1 MSSSDSLNCG
11 LRDKVGSRNARK
23 LRSQGRIPA
32 SIQAE
37 GESAHLNIHLSASEF
52 HASRRHHVH
61 LYDLDVDGD
70 VHTVVVRE
78 LQWDSLG
85 DYLNHIEFRPVQRGV
100 AIDSQVTLVFRGK
113 VKDAVLSQNVT
124 EITISC
130 IPSLIPDNLEVEVD
144 GMEVGVHLHASDI
157 ILPEGITLAVD
168 PEFEIAVVGQLK
180 IIVEEEPEVQVDPE
194 ALEAEGAEGG
204 EAPEGGEDADGDSAG
219 DAPAG
224 GGSSRD

>member
-1 MSSSDSLNCG
+1 MSSSEVLKCG
-11 LRDKVGSRNARK
+11 LRDKVGSRDARK

-37 GESAHLNIHLSASEF
+37 GENVHVNIHLAADEF

-70 VHTVVVRE
+70 VHTAVVRE
-78 LQWDSLG
+78 LQWDVMG
-85 DYLNHIEFRPVQRGV
+85 DYINHIEFRPVQRGV
-100 AIDSQVTLVFRGK
+100 AIESQVTLVFHGK

-124 EITISC
+124 EITVSC

-144 GMEVGVHLHASDI
+144 GLEVGVHLHASDI

-180 IIVEEEPEVQVDPE
+180 IVVEEEPEVEVDPDAVE
-194 ALEAEGAEGG
+194 I
-204 EAPEGGEDADGDSAG
+204 EGGEDAEGGQAAEGDSPG
-219 DAPAG
+219 DGPDEG
-224 GGSSRD
+224 ESSGD

>member
-1 MSSSDSLNCG
+1 MSSSEVLKCG
-11 LRDKVGSRNARK
+11 LRDKVGSRDARK

-37 GESAHLNIHLSASEF
+37 GKSVHLNIHLAADAF
-52 HASRRHHVH
+52 HSSRRHHVH

-70 VHTVVVRE
+70 VHTAVVRE
-78 LQWDSLG
+78 MQWDVMG

-100 AIDSQVTLVFRGK
+100 AIESQVSLVFHGQ

-144 GMEVGVHLHASDI
+144 GLEVGVHLHASDI

-180 IIVEEEPEVQVDPE
+180 VVVEEELAVDVDPDAVE
-194 ALEAEGAEGG
+194 IEGGQASEGG
-204 EAPEGGEDADGDSAG
+204 EAAGGDSSG
-219 DAPAG
+219 DGPDEG
-224 GGSSRD
+224 ESSGD

>member
-1 MSSSDSLNCG
+1 MSSSESLKCG
-11 LRDKVGSRNARK
+11 LRDKVGSRDARK

-37 GESAHLNIHLSASEF
+37 GKSAHLNIHLSAEEF
-52 HASRRHHVH
+52 HSSRRRHVH
-61 LYDLDVDGD
+61 LYDLDVDGEE
-70 VHTVVVRE
+70 HTAVVRE
-78 LQWDSLG
+78 LQWDVMG

-100 AIDSQVTLVFRGK
+100 AIESQVTLVFHGQ

-144 GMEVGVHLHASDI
+144 GLEAGVHLHASDI

-168 PEFEIAVVGQLK
+168 PDFEIAVVGQLK
-180 IIVEEEPEVQVDPE
+180 IVVEEEPEVEVDPD
-194 ALEAEGAEGG
+194 AVAIEGGEDSEGG
-204 EAPEGGEDADGDSAG
+204 EAAEGDSSG
-219 DAPAG
+219 DGPDEGESSG
-224 GGSSRD
+224 G